1 MDGLLIGQMEYIREK
16 SQILYSVTETN
27 YFTNI
32 SGLVPLKMMRCKK
45 PITAFVLK
53 RSRLMSYRL

>member
-1 MDGLLIGQMEYIREK
+1 MDGLLIGQMKYIREK

-27 YFTNI
+27 CFVNI

-45 PITAFVLK
+45 PITAFVHK